1 MFDWFVLPFTLG
13 LVFLLGFI
21 AWKFTAWIKSLAQ
34 EDKEKLVKSLAT
46 RKTLISIR
54 EIISES
60 LLHRKIFKTNRML
73 GYMHMSLAFGWLL
86 LILAGNFE
94 SRIFNH
100 GEIGPPYVPI
110 FFRFFHPNPETFR
123 YHQEFSFLMD
133 LLLVFVLSGVALAY
147 YKRLNSKFLGLNK
160 TTKHVMGDRIALT
173 ALWFIFPLRLLAE
186 SFSSGA
192 FGGGSFLTSNTGSFL
207 NSFLPSEILYYPFW
221 LAYSSALGM
230 FFVALPFSRYMHI
243 PTETLLIV
251 LRNAG
256 IKEQKCHTGFT
267 DIELNSCSRCGI
279 CIDSCQLSSA
289 AAINNVQSVYQLRDI
304 RYNTIDQDRSL
315 NCLMCGRCDQACPV
329 GIDIVSIRQIKRNET
344 NPGLQENFAFVHPA
358 RAQKADVIYFAGC
371 MSHLTPSIK
380 HSVVQSFKK
389 SGINFW
395 FMDETESICCGRP
408 LLLAGKSE
416 EANALMQKNKTTIEQ
431 SQAKALVT
439 NCPICYKMFKNEY
452 DLNIPVYHHS
462 QYFAGLIE
470 NNLMKLEKQNITAVY
485 HDPCELGRGSK
496 VYKEPRKVLNKA
508 LTLMSAEQEG
518 EKSLCCGGSLGN
530 TTISTEQRNKI
541 TQDACDTLL
550 KQNPDVLITSCPLC
564 KKTFQKVSDVPVYDL
579 AEIVNGAIVIS
590 NKNKS
595 KANQNH
601 KISKPELLEEEISNQ
616 SYPD

>member
-21 AWKFTAWIKSLAQ
+21 ALKFTAWIKTLAPI
-34 EDKEKLVKSLAT
+34 DKEKLVKSLAT
-46 RKTLISIR
+46 GKTLISIR

-60 LLHRKIFKTNRML
+60 LFHRKIFKTNPML

-86 LILAGNFE
+86 LILAGNLE

-110 FFRFFHPNPETFR
+110 FFRFFHPNPETFV

-147 YKRLNSKFLGLNK
+147 YKRLNSKFLGLKK
-160 TTKHVMGDRIALT
+160 TTKHVTGDRFALT

-192 FGGGSFLTSNTGSFL
+192 FGGGSFLTSSLGSFL
-207 NSFLPSEILYYPFW
+207 DSFLPSQSLYYPAW
-221 LAYSSALGM
+221 WAYSFALGV

-256 IKEQKCHTGFT
+256 VKEQKCHTGFT
-267 DIELNSCSRCGI
+267 DVELNACSRCGI
-279 CIDSCQLSSA
+279 CIDTCQLSGA
-289 AAINNVQSVYQLRDI
+289 AGIHNIQSVYQLRDI
-304 RYNTIDQDRSL
+304 RYNSIDQERSL

-329 GIDIVSIRQIKRNET
+329 GIDISAIRQIKRNEQQ
-344 NPGLQENFAFVHPA
+344 PGLKEDFSYIKNQAV
-358 RAQKADVIYFAGC
+358 QQTDVIYFAGC

-380 HSVVQSFKK
+380 KAVVQSFRK

-395 FMDETESICCGRP
+395 FMDESGSICCGRP
-408 LLLAGKSE
+408 LLLAGKNE

-431 SQAKALVT
+431 SNAKALVT
-439 NCPICYKMFKNEY
+439 NCPICFKMFKNEY
-452 DLNIPVYHHS
+452 GLNIPVYHHS

-470 NNLMKLEKQNITAVY
+470 NNLMTLEKQHIKAVY
-485 HDPCELGRGSK
+485 HDPCELGRGCN
-496 VYKEPRKVLNKA
+496 VYKEPRTVLKQAVNLVHA
-508 LTLMSAEQEG
+508 RQEK
-518 EKSLCCGGSLGN
+518 ESSLCCGGSLGN
-530 TTISTEQRNKI
+530 ITISNEQRNKI
-541 TQDACDTLL
+541 TQETCNVLL
-550 KQNPDVLITSCPLC
+550 NENPDILITSCPLC
-564 KKTFQKVSDVPVYDL
+564 KKTFQKVSDVPVYDI
-579 AEIVNGAIVIS
+579 AEIVNNAVVKTKQADTRHYKHII
-590 NKNKS
+590 
-595 KANQNH
+595 
-601 KISKPELLEEEISNQ
+601 LEEEASNRN
-616 SYPD
+616 